1 MIFAYYFTDP
11 MLSLYHQSVGGMM
24 PIFDQKPK
32 QQIIQPQ
39 KSTPQ
44 QSNQGAQLTRTPL
57 TDEQFQ
63 RIQARSR
70 MLLKR
75 NLQLLQAPGEQKND
89 QDLEPDSIQNEIAL
103 DAKQNDVDSATQND
117 LENTTEPVML
127 EETSPE
133 IATAIK
139 TVMRYIESQ
148 NFEGAARFLKALP
161 KKILVIVLEKVLGKA
176 PKFSASKITAEQLAD
191 ILKGTL
197 AKIPKSLLD
206 TFNKMKSFKAGKWDP
221 KGNIDKGA
229 YIGTEVH
236 NAIAQKYRDSNSGDD
251 VFLNHSP
258 ISSILKSFPGSNV
271 ATLAEKARL
280 KPDIL
285 NVTKRHLYEIKP
297 ETNATAAVLER
308 DMYVELFKLAGVD
321 IQRGPSNAPGTS
333 GVVQA
338 PGGFAVYYSPVP
350 GVVLYRKR
358 NGDFDPYALPVAAT
372 AEEQEKNKQ
381 QQPTQSP
388 ALASSGLSAELEKL
402 RADTGLSPEAFLLLM
417 IFSEAT
423 RILFPARNFLPIP

>member
-1 MIFAYYFTDP
+1 
-11 MLSLYHQSVGGMM
+11 M
-24 PIFDQKPK
+24 PVFDQKPK
-32 QQIIQPQ
+32 QQIPQPSQ
-39 KSTPQ
+39 TKQ
-44 QSNQGAQLTRTPL
+44 ANQGSQPNRYSAPV
-57 TDEQFQ
+57 EQTEEQ
-63 RIQARSR
+63 KQKIAA
-70 MLLKR
+70 R
-75 NLQLLQAPGEQKND
+75 NLRSLQRVFGMTDAEFAETSWGKKLKSETQAIPENQTLETQDSTLENTTQD
-89 QDLEPDSIQNEIAL
+89 ALTNQIDLE
-103 DAKQNDVDSATQND
+103 T
-117 LENTTEPVML
+117 TTEPVML
-127 EETSPE
+127 EENSPE

-148 NFEGAARFLKALP
+148 NFEGAARFLKVLP
-161 KKILVIVLEKVLGKA
+161 KKILIVVLEKVLGKA

-206 TFNKMKSFKAGKWDP
+206 TFNKMKSLKAGKWEP
-221 KGNIDKGA
+221 KGNIDRGA

-236 NAIAQKYRDSNSGDD
+236 KAIAQKYEDSNPGDK
-251 VFLNHSP
+251 VFLNDSP
-258 ISSILKSFPGSNV
+258 ISSILKFFPGSNV
-271 ATLAEKARL
+271 STLAEKARL

-308 DMYVELFKLAGVD
+308 DIYVELFKLAGVD
-321 IQRGPSNAPGTS
+321 IERGPSDAPGTS

-350 GVVLYRKR
+350 GVILYRKR
-358 NGDFDPYALPVAAT
+358 NGDFDPVNVPVAAT

-388 ALASSGLSAELEKL
+388 VLASSGLSAELEKL
-402 RADTGLSPEAFLLLM
+402 REDTGLSPEAFLLLM

-423 RILFPARNFLPIP
+423 RVLFPARNFLPIP

>member
-1 MIFAYYFTDP
+1 
-11 MLSLYHQSVGGMM
+11 M

-32 QQIIQPQ
+32 QQIPTPSQN
-39 KSTPQ
+39 KSKQSEQGQ
-44 QSNQGAQLTRTPL
+44 QSHVRRKPTP
-57 TDEQFQ
+57 EEFE
-63 RIQARSR
+63 RIQAQSSNF
-70 MLLKR
+70 LKR
-75 NLQLLQAPGEQKND
+75 WGQG
-89 QDLEPDSIQNEIAL
+89 IQNSI
-103 DAKQNDVDSATQND
+103 DQNNARNAEPGVGQND
-117 LENTTEPVML
+117 LETIPKNDSEITAQNNLETTTEPVML

-206 TFNKMKSFKAGKWDP
+206 TFNKMKSFKAGKWNP

-236 NAIAQKYRDSNSGDD
+236 KAIAEKYVLSNPGDK
-251 VFLNHSP
+251 VFGNYSSL
-258 ISSILKSFPGSNV
+258 SSILEFFPGSNI
-271 ATLAEKARL
+271 AALAEKARL

-321 IQRGPSNAPGTS
+321 IERGPSGAPGTS

-338 PGGFAVYYSPVP
+338 PGGFAIYYSPVP
-350 GVVLYRKR
+350 GVILYRKR

>member
-1 MIFAYYFTDP
+1 LWEGI
-11 MLSLYHQSVGGMM
+11 V

-32 QQIIQPQ
+32 QQIAQPNTFKPADQ
-39 KSTPQ
+39 SPQ
-44 QSNQGAQLTRTPL
+44 VNPYRPVGRTSEQQQRLDKLNRLRLQRLFGKVGINVESAELQSETQ
-57 TDEQFQ
+57 
-63 RIQARSR
+63 
-70 MLLKR
+70 
-75 NLQLLQAPGEQKND
+75 
-89 QDLEPDSIQNEIAL
+89 EP
-103 DAKQNDVDSATQND
+103 
-117 LENTTEPVML
+117 TTETQEALTNQNNLGNTPEALIL
-127 EETSPE
+127 EDTPPE
-133 IATAIK
+133 ITTAVQA
-139 TVMRYIESQ
+139 VMRYIESQ
-148 NFEGAARFLKALP
+148 NFEGAARFLKTLP
-161 KKILVIVLEKVLGKA
+161 KKILIVVLEKVLGKA

-206 TFNKMKSFKAGKWDP
+206 TFNKMKSFKAGKWEP

-236 NAIAQKYRDSNSGDD
+236 KAIALKYEQSNLGDD
-251 VFLNHSP
+251 VITNYKSVGT
-258 ISSILKSFPGSNV
+258 ILKKNFPGSNV
-271 ATLAEKARL
+271 AALGDKAGL

-321 IQRGPSNAPGTS
+321 IERGPSDAPGTS

-350 GVVLYRKR
+350 GVILYRKR
-358 NGDFDPYALPVAAT
+358 NGDFDPYALPIAAT

-381 QQPTQSP
+381 QQPTQTP

-402 RADTGLSPEAFLLLM
+402 REDTGLSPEAFLLLM

-423 RILFPARNFLPIP
+423 RILFPPRNFLPIP

>member
-1 MIFAYYFTDP
+1 VEG
-11 MLSLYHQSVGGMM
+11 LM
-24 PIFDQKPK
+24 PIFDQKPR
-32 QQIIQPQ
+32 QQITQPQ

-57 TDEQFQ
+57 TDEEFQ

-103 DAKQNDVDSATQND
+103 DANQNDVDSATQND
-117 LENTTEPVML
+117 LETTTEPVML

-133 IATAIK
+133 IAKAYAA
-139 TVMRYIESQ
+139 VMRFIDAQ
-148 NFEGAARFLKALP
+148 DFEGAARFLKTLP
-161 KKILVIVLEKVLGKA
+161 KKILTPVLEKILGKA
-176 PKFSASKITAEQLAD
+176 PKFSAVKIIADQLTD
-191 ILKGTL
+191 ILKGSL
-197 AKIPKSLLD
+197 ARISQSLLD
-206 TFNKMKSFKAGKWDP
+206 KFNKMKSFKSGEWKP
-221 KGNIDKGA
+221 KGNIDPGA

-236 NAIAQKYRDSNSGDD
+236 KAIGREYERANRGDS
-251 VFLNHSP
+251 VFLNDSP

-321 IQRGPSNAPGTS
+321 IERGPRMHLGQ
-333 GVVQA
+333 VVWCKCQVEMRCITH
-338 PGGFAVYYSPVP
+338 PF
-350 GVVLYRKR
+350 
-358 NGDFDPYALPVAAT
+358 
-372 AEEQEKNKQ
+372 
-381 QQPTQSP
+381 
-388 ALASSGLSAELEKL
+388 LE
-402 RADTGLSPEAFLLLM
+402 
-417 IFSEAT
+417 
-423 RILFPARNFLPIP
+423 